1 MQREGSEAPLTGSR
15 TCWNKMATP
24 ISTALLD
31 KFAIIFIA
39 IFLFA
44 VIYGV
49 LEVVHLF
56 GQDKKNLNA
65 AIAAMVAILAI
76 LSPDLISMLKTMLPW
91 ISMMIVF
98 FFFLHAVPMFMGIKQ
113 EEVLTFMGGKKRL
126 TTVAWVLG
134 AMIFL
139 VIYSMGNMYGE
150 RLLKGDVSNGTNVS
164 TNTTVHSGGFYGNI
178 FSIAFNPKVLG
189 LFIFMLIAGL
199 TINFLTKD

>member
-1 MQREGSEAPLTGSR
+1 
-15 TCWNKMATP
+15 MATP

-31 KFAIIFIA
+31 KFAVIFIA

-49 LEVVHLF
+49 LEVVHLL
-56 GQDKKNLNA
+56 GNDKKNLNA

-76 LSPDLISMLKTMLPW
+76 LSPDLITMLKTMLPW

-150 RLLKGDVSNGTNVS
+150 RLLKGEVGNGTNVS
-164 TNTTVHSGGFYGNI
+164 TNTTANSGGFFGNV

-189 LFIFMLIAGL
+189 LFMFMLIAGL